1 MKKIIG
7 ALLALAL
14 SASLCACGNTDTND
28 TEDTSTS
35 AEPTETTTET
45 TTETESEEEKAL
57 KAIKARY
64 EKANEY
70 LAEYLND
77 GYFRDDD
84 WKYYEDA
91 AALESLYKEFEALGD
106 YEDSAEIFA
115 CFTVLP
121 DMLTSITTTPTTKTA
136 DLFPL
141 NLLKLLTAKML
152 TLLRF

>member
-28 TEDTSTS
+28 TEATSIS
-35 AEPTETTTET
+35 AEPTETTET
-45 TTETESEEEKAL
+45 TAETESEEEKAL
-57 KAIKARY
+57 NATQVRY
-64 EKANEY
+64 EKAKEC
-70 LAEYLND
+70 LTEYLND

-91 AALESLYKEFEALGD
+91 AALEYLYKEFEAIGD
-106 YEDSAEIFA
+106 YEESEEIFA

-121 DMLTSITTTPTTKTA
+121 DMLTSITTTPTMKTA